1 MLNYALTTSGCH
13 DGSQTFQDSSEFA
26 DIVVYKQKK
35 MEKSSYQLCLSKD
48 SRKRYEEK
56 IAKINNVDPYLLKKS
71 DLCAAQEFYPSVS
84 YPDIVNYL
92 LFAPSPITADEIK
105 CYKSMGAYNQFLCG
119 WVKEIAVRLFN
130 EDSICLVVGRVSLLF
145 I

>member
-71 DLCAAQEFYPSVS
+71 DLCAAQELYPSVS

-119 WVKEIAVRLFN
+119 WVK
-130 EDSICLVVGRVSLLF
+130 
-145 I
+145 